1 MNNLIKELEILPVLL
16 VEALVEHRFF
26 DAFNLKRKKLELENW
41 FRMNSF
47 ESKYTMEEDNEDT
60 DRSTE

>member
-26 DAFNLKRKKLELENW
+26 DAYNLKRKKLELEGW
-41 FRMNSF
+41 LRMNSF
-47 ESKYTMEEDNEDT
+47 ESKYTMENEDENT
-60 DRSTE
+60 D